1 MRYNRLGKSDLETSI
16 LGFGCMRLPLREEA
30 ENMKS
35 FFERSMAV
43 DEEKALEMIDYAIG
57 QGINYFDSAYLYHG
71 GKSELILGKAIKD
84 RREKVVVTTKS
95 PLMMIEKTEDFDR
108 ILNEQLKK
116 LGTDYVD
123 FYLLHGLN
131 RKTWQKGK
139 DLGVLEFLD
148 NIREDGRTRHVG
160 FSFHDDIHVFKEII
174 EAYDWIV
181 CQVQHNLFDEN
192 YQAGKDGIR
201 YAAARGIGVI
211 IMEPLRGGR
220 LTDRIPAEVQHLWD
234 SAPQK
239 RTPAEWGL
247 RWVWNNPDVSLVL
260 SGMSN
265 MEQLK
270 ENIHIAEKAL
280 PDSLSSEEKE
290 TIQKVAETYRR
301 LLKVSCTGC
310 AYCMPCPNE
319 VNIPGIFSLFNDY
332 HMFQDLELCRTMY
345 NVLMGP
351 EQKASNCQ
359 ECGECEEKCPQQL
372 EIIETLKEAH
382 ALLYQEGLSRRGT

>member
-1 MRYNRLGKSDLETSI
+1 
-16 LGFGCMRLPLREEA
+16 
-30 ENMKS
+30 
-35 FFERSMAV
+35 
-43 DEEKALEMIDYAIG
+43 
-57 QGINYFDSAYLYHG
+57 
-71 GKSELILGKAIKD
+71 
-84 RREKVVVTTKS
+84 
-95 PLMMIEKTEDFDR
+95 
-108 ILNEQLKK
+108 
-116 LGTDYVD
+116 
-123 FYLLHGLN
+123 
-131 RKTWQKGK
+131 
-139 DLGVLEFLD
+139 
-148 NIREDGRTRHVG
+148 
-160 FSFHDDIHVFKEII
+160 
-174 EAYDWIV
+174 
-181 CQVQHNLFDEN
+181 
-192 YQAGKDGIR
+192 
-201 YAAARGIGVI
+201 
-211 IMEPLRGGR
+211 MEPLRGGR
-220 LTDRIPAEVQHLWD
+220 LTDRIPAEVQHIWD

-265 MEQLK
+265 MEQLR

-301 LLKVSCTGC
+301 LLKVGCTGC

-332 HMFQDLELCRTMY
+332 HMFQDVELCRTMY

>member
-1 MRYNRLGKSDLETSI
+1 
-16 LGFGCMRLPLREEA
+16 
-30 ENMKS
+30 
-35 FFERSMAV
+35 
-43 DEEKALEMIDYAIG
+43 
-57 QGINYFDSAYLYHG
+57 
-71 GKSELILGKAIKD
+71 
-84 RREKVVVTTKS
+84 
-95 PLMMIEKTEDFDR
+95 MIEKTEDFDR

-220 LTDRIPAEVQHLWD
+220 LTDRIPAEVQHIWD

-265 MEQLK
+265 MEQLR

-332 HMFQDLELCRTMY
+332 HMFQDVELCRTMY

-372 EIIETLKEAH
+372 EIMETLKEAH